1 VESSTKERKGETK
14 RKAAY
19 ETGKLSIPLLL
30 ALKRPVRKKM
40 VPRNGHWH

>member
-1 VESSTKERKGETK
+1 VESSRKEREGETK
-14 RKAAY
+14 GKAAY

-40 VPRNGHWH
+40 IPRTGHLH